1 MTEYSVLLRNCVR
14 DFVDPEIRKPLK
26 QLNTKVSL
34 QDHAGVKVLQLTRPY
49 SVSDEMA
56 WQAALKQHIEASGVS
71 ASDSL
76 HLKVLNAVVASQPM
90 KASKHPKIANVVA
103 ILSGKGGVG
112 KSTVT
117 ANLAVALAGQ
127 GWRVGLLDADI
138 HGPSQILM
146 MGVSL
151 ESDLFED
158 QPIMAHGVQVMSMGM
173 YLKVGQ
179 PAAWRGPMASKAL
192 QQLFTQTDWMDL
204 DFLLVDCPPGTSDI
218 MLSLAR
224 TLPVVGGI
232 LVTTPQVASIMDAER
247 AGQLM
252 KNLAMPLLGVVE
264 NMSGHAC
271 PACGHDTAILGA
283 GGGAVLADCL
293 ETVCWAQLPLQ
304 SSVSNAGD
312 QGQPIALK
320 DSAYD
325 ALAHHMTQAVAQLP
339 KYNPLSSVS
348 VEGVGAHLSEGGSL

>member
-1 MTEYSVLLRNCVR
+1 VTECSVLLRKCVR
-14 DFVDPEIRKPLK
+14 DFVDPEIHKPLK
-26 QLNTKVSL
+26 QLNVRVSL
-34 QDHAGVKVLQLTRPY
+34 QDHEGVAILQLERPY
-49 SVSDEMA
+49 GVSDEAA
-56 WQAALKQHIEASGVS
+56 WQAALKQHIEVSGVS
-71 ASDSL
+71 APGSL
-76 HLKVLNAVVASQPM
+76 QLKILNTVVACQPM
-90 KASKHPKIANVVA
+90 EAPKHPKIANVVA

-117 ANLAVALAGQ
+117 ANLAVALTRQ

-146 MGVSL
+146 MGVSMD
-151 ESDLFED
+151 EASDEN
-158 QPIMAHGVQVMSMGM
+158 QPVMAHGVQVMSMGM

-179 PAAWRGPMASKAL
+179 PAAWRGPMASKAF
-192 QQLFTQTDWMDL
+192 QQLFTQTIWMDL

-218 MLSLAR
+218 MLTLAR
-224 TLPVVGGI
+224 TLPVVGGV

-271 PACGHDTAILGA
+271 PACGHDTAILGT

-304 SSVSNAGD
+304 SSVSDGGD
-312 QGQPIALK
+312 QGQPIALQ
-320 DSAYD
+320 DSVYD
-325 ALAHHMTQAVAQLP
+325 IVADRLTQAVAQLP

-348 VEGVGAHLSEGGSL
+348 VESVGERIGDSGQL